1 MKRRV
6 AGLFLALASE
16 LVRAQQ
22 PYRPEIPKTWDP
34 VALTTLEVPNADPSR
49 SPVAV
54 PVEYYGRV
62 PVRPVYR
69 TYSVYAPGREP
80 AGYLAWL
87 QKQEP
92 QITFDPKRLHSSED
106 WTKAGEFV
114 FDAPFGFDFAF
125 TVNDVRSKA
134 WFEHV
139 KPPLTP
145 DGIMPFATYVIRRK
159 GEVELGTFAC
169 GMCHTRVLP
178 DGKVIKGAQGNFA
191 VDRAVALV
199 LRRSSAEAARNIYR
213 TLAGAPW
220 LKPDPADEANNLS
233 AEEIAAA
240 FDENPAGVIVRH
252 RSSMRYP
259 TAIPDLIG
267 IKGRHFLDR
276 TGLVQHR
283 DVGDLMRYAALNNE
297 MDFLS
302 SFGGFIPS
310 GENYRTL
317 PDPATQLRY
326 SDEQLYALA
335 LYLYSLEPPANPN
348 KPSDVTRQGQKV
360 FNEVCSGCHTPPL
373 YTNNRL
379 LPAPGFTPPAA
390 HRAKFEVMPVEIGT
404 DPGLTLNTRR
414 GTGYY
419 KVPSLKGV
427 WYRGPFEHDGSVAT
441 LEDWLDPKRLSPE
454 YVPTGFKG
462 YGAKT
467 RAVRGHEFGL
477 TLSADDKKALIAFLK
492 TL

>member
-1 MKRRV
+1 MNRAFGLLLAV
-6 AGLFLALASE
+6 AGALAQ
-16 LVRAQQ
+16 AQH
-22 PYRPEIPKTWDP
+22 PYRPEIPRTWDP
-34 VALTTLEVPNADPSR
+34 VALATLEVPLPDPGR

-54 PVEYYGRV
+54 PAEYYGRV
-62 PVRPVYR
+62 PVRPVYK
-69 TYSVYAPGREP
+69 TYPVYAPGREP
-80 AGYLAWL
+80 AGYSDWL

-92 QITFDPKRLHSSED
+92 QITFDPKRLHSPED
-106 WTKAGEFV
+106 WTKAGELV
-114 FDAPFGFDFAF
+114 FDAPLMSMMSGARNGSSTSGHRSRQMASCRSLRMSFA
-125 TVNDVRSKA
+125 A
-134 WFEHV
+134 
-139 KPPLTP
+139 
-145 DGIMPFATYVIRRK
+145 K
-159 GEVELGTFAC
+159 GKVELGTFAC

-199 LRRSSAEAARNIYR
+199 LRRSSAEAARTIYR

-220 LKPDPADEANNLS
+220 LKPDPADEANDLS
-233 AEEIAAA
+233 PEEIAAA
-240 FDENPAGVIVRH
+240 FDENPAGVVVRH

-283 DVGDLMRYAALNNE
+283 DIGDLMRYAALNNE

-302 SFGGFIPS
+302 SFGGFIPR

-317 PDPATQLRY
+317 PDPATRLRY
-326 SDEQLYALA
+326 SDQQLYALA
-335 LYLYSLEPPANPN
+335 MYLYSLEPPANPN
-348 KPSDVTRQGQKV
+348 KPSDVTRRGEKV
-360 FNEVCSGCHTPPL
+360 FNEECSGCHTPPL

-379 LPAPGFTPPAA
+379 LPAPGFLPPAP
-390 HRAKFEVMPVEIGT
+390 HRAKFEVLPINIGT
-404 DPGLTLNTRR
+404 DPGLTLKTRR

-462 YGAKT
+462 YRAKT
-467 RAVRGHEFGL
+467 RAVKGHEFGL
-477 TLSADDKKALIAFLK
+477 MISADDKKALIAFLK

>member
-69 TYSVYAPGREP
+69 TYPVYAPGREP

-213 TLAGAPW
+213 
-220 LKPDPADEANNLS
+220 
-233 AEEIAAA
+233 
-240 FDENPAGVIVRH
+240 RH
-252 RSSMRYP
+252 SRE
-259 TAIPDLIG
+259 
-267 IKGRHFLDR
+267 RH
-276 TGLVQHR
+276 G
-283 DVGDLMRYAALNNE
+283 
-297 MDFLS
+297 
-302 SFGGFIPS
+302 
-310 GENYRTL
+310 
-317 PDPATQLRY
+317 
-326 SDEQLYALA
+326 
-335 LYLYSLEPPANPN
+335 
-348 KPSDVTRQGQKV
+348 
-360 FNEVCSGCHTPPL
+360 
-373 YTNNRL
+373 
-379 LPAPGFTPPAA
+379 
-390 HRAKFEVMPVEIGT
+390 
-404 DPGLTLNTRR
+404 
-414 GTGYY
+414 
-419 KVPSLKGV
+419 
-427 WYRGPFEHDGSVAT
+427 
-441 LEDWLDPKRLSPE
+441 
-454 YVPTGFKG
+454 
-462 YGAKT
+462 
-467 RAVRGHEFGL
+467 
-477 TLSADDKKALIAFLK
+477 
-492 TL
+492 